1 MNYAWLAGSGG
12 APSVRCLSLVSC
24 LCLALLRD
32 VGLVPGSAQVAEPRL
47 CHKPRLRGSC
57 SFLDLFSFFFSWHRR
72 EGFLLLQCPSVKINL
87 FSILY
92 FLLLWIKEAVL

>member
-47 CHKPRLRGSC
+47 CHKP
-57 SFLDLFSFFFSWHRR
+57 
-72 EGFLLLQCPSVKINL
+72 
-87 FSILY
+87 
-92 FLLLWIKEAVL
+92 